1 MKLNIEIM
9 RYVDGVT
16 ISDKVNTV
24 DCNFVADKMEGPG
37 SVSRYFVLILM
48 IKS

>member
-1 MKLNIEIM
+1 MKLNVEIM

-16 ISDKVNTV
+16 ISDKVVTV

-37 SVSRYFVLILM
+37 SVSISYSLSI
-48 IKS
+48 IQ